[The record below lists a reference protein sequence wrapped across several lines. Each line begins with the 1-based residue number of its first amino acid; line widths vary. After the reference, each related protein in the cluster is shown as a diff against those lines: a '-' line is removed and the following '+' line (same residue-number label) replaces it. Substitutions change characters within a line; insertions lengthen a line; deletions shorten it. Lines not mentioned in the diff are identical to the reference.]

1 MYQIIFSE
9 QKIFESRKNIWKTP
23 FVVYVGFVN
32 NICGRMFYGLMKPNV
47 NFINTIVKVFRAQKQ
62 HRASLEKKVFPPS
75 WQNHLFQAKK
85 PPVYEIATIMFY
97 CSFTTGCLFTWMAL
111 GVLSWWRK

>member
-9 QKIFESRKNIWKTP
+9 QKIFEPRKNIWKTP

-47 NFINTIVKVFRAQKQ
+47 NFNNTIVKVFRAQKQ
-62 HRASLEKKVFPPS
+62 HRASLEKKKYFLHHDKTTCFKQRNLQFMKLPPS
-75 WQNHLFQAKK
+75 
-85 PPVYEIATIMFY
+85 
-97 CSFTTGCLFTWMAL
+97 CFTVVSQLDVSLL
-111 GVLSWWRK
+111 GWH